1 MKEETVDRRIRRT
14 RKVLKECLTK
24 LLKEKKIQEITVREL
39 TEMADINRGTF
50 YLHYRDVFDLMEQ
63 IEQELID
70 EAEEILTRY
79 HTSDVVAKPSL
90 LLSELFRIVRENADI
105 AAILVGE
112 NGDLN
117 FVNRLTQTLR
127 EHCLQNWLDM
137 KCPGDPAYLGAFSAY
152 IVSGCIGIVRYWLE
166 TGMKETPKQMAQLSE
181 DFIVH
186 GLRVLEQQA

>member
-105 AAILVGE
+105 AVILVGE

-117 FVNRLTQTLR
+117 FVNRGSTACR
-127 EHCLQNWLDM
+127 
-137 KCPGDPAYLGAFSAY
+137 
-152 IVSGCIGIVRYWLE
+152 
-166 TGMKETPKQMAQLSE
+166 TGWT
-181 DFIVH
+181 
-186 GLRVLEQQA
+186 